1 MGKKRTRTTRVIL
14 AAGGT
19 GGHLYPAISVADV
32 LTNNGAQVI
41 FLVSNKGIE
50 KQILEQHG
58 YPYLEQRISGFM
70 GGSALSKVR
79 SLYSIMRQSL
89 ALMGVVRKG
98 DTVIVFGGFV
108 SMPAASV
115 AILKR
120 CPLYIHEQN
129 AVMGRANKLLSKYA
143 RTVFLS
149 YPRTQDGGDKHHVN
163 SKFIVSGNPIRN
175 LFSNIQPNHIP
186 AVRPE
191 GHTLNIL
198 VLGGSQ
204 GSRFINNLII
214 DTVFHIANSEQGN
227 SGATGTTGAT
237 GATGAI
243 GRIQVMH
250 QAGGKLYDEARQ
262 GYTRGYSRG
271 NTGNT
276 GTTDG
281 TDGTGKHIHVETG
294 VPPNEPA
301 PRNAPISVHVVPYID
316 DMFSAYEWSHLVVSR
331 SGSSSVFES
340 LQACRPCIFVPFAKA
355 IDNHQYHNAEFI
367 AHAGAGVIL
376 TESDATPENLINS
389 ILAMVNSYDSIVSKL
404 ATIEIKNSSEI
415 IANHIFPK

>member
-1 MGKKRTRTTRVIL
+1 MGKKHARTSRVIL

-19 GGHLYPAISVADV
+19 GGHLYPAISIADN
-32 LTNNGAQVI
+32 LTNNGAQVV
-41 FLVSNKGIE
+41 FLVSNRGIE
-50 KQILEQHG
+50 RQILEQHG
-58 YPYLEQRISGFM
+58 YPYLEQRITGFM
-70 GGSALSKVR
+70 GGSALNKVR

-115 AILKR
+115 AILKG

-149 YPRTQDGGDKHHVN
+149 YPRTQAGDGGNGDGGDGDGDGDG
-163 SKFIVSGNPIRN
+163 KFLVTGNPIRN

-214 DTVFHIANSEQGN
+214 HTVSHIANGEHDQQGN
-227 SGATGTTGAT
+227 LGGVGNLGAVGNLG
-237 GATGAI
+237 GV

-250 QAGGKLYDEARQ
+250 QAGGKLYDETLQ
-262 GYTRGYSRG
+262 GYSGVG
-271 NTGNT
+271 VDVIDGVNNVDVDDIANTNST
-276 GTTDG
+276 ASTT
-281 TDGTGKHIHVETG
+281 
-294 VPPNEPA
+294 
-301 PRNAPISVHVVPYID
+301 PISVHVAPYID
-316 DMFSAYEWSHLVVSR
+316 DMFSAYEWSHIVVSR

-340 LQACRPCIFVPFAKA
+340 LQARRPCVFIPFAKA

-367 AHAGAGVIL
+367 SHAGAGVIL
-376 TESDATPENLINS
+376 TELEATPENLINS
-389 ILAMVNSYDSIVSKL
+389 IHTLVSNYDSVVSKL
-404 ATIEIKNSSEI
+404 SSIGVKNSSEI